1 MCKCSV
7 FPVANACEMF
17 SSCYRANAIHCVHV
31 MLVYQCMRSSVGKR
45 YLSGHSI
52 SLEYHYRYCVLYF
65 IRSVVHPLWVFFFS
79 LCPCCLLVEFH
90 CLLHQFGSSF
100 IWFVARWWWSEWNI
114 SPHICLEYFPRSRC
128 PMGTLN
134 WCEKHLTIFRSA
146 EISGCYCWRHKQ
158 KKKPRKCVC

>member
-65 IRSVVHPLWVFFFS
+65 IRSVVHPLWVFFFFHYVHVVFLS
-79 LCPCCLLVEFH
+79 SSIAFCINLV
-90 CLLHQFGSSF
+90 LHLFGSLHDGDGVSEIF
-100 IWFVARWWWSEWNI
+100 LHTFV
-114 SPHICLEYFPRSRC
+114 
-128 PMGTLN
+128 
-134 WCEKHLTIFRSA
+134 
-146 EISGCYCWRHKQ
+146 
-158 KKKPRKCVC
+158 